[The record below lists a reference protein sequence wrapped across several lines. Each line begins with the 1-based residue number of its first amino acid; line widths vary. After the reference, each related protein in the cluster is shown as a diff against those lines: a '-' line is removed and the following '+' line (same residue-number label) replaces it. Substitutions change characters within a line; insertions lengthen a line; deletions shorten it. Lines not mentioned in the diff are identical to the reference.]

1 MRTVPTDTRN
11 IKRSRV
17 GSYTGIYDRDKINTN
32 GYSSRYTS
40 GTANRTNAAYDLTP
54 YGTSVEVAPKR
65 KEAVKKPSA
74 PAHRANAVI
83 DKNKMRR
90 IATASVIVFIA
101 AMVILC
107 RYVSILN
114 GNRTISEL
122 EKQYSEVMSQNQA
135 MQVKIDGK
143 LEKGEIEKT
152 AREELGM
159 MAPENYQVFY
169 IQMDMQDG
177 GDGQSENKSD
187 DAVLGTPGTL
197 MNAFRVLK

>member
-1 MRTVPTDTRN
+1 
-11 IKRSRV
+11 
-17 GSYTGIYDRDKINTN
+17 
-32 GYSSRYTS
+32 
-40 GTANRTNAAYDLTP
+40 
-54 YGTSVEVAPKR
+54 
-65 KEAVKKPSA
+65 
-74 PAHRANAVI
+74 
-83 DKNKMRR
+83 
-90 IATASVIVFIA
+90 
-101 AMVILC
+101 MVILC

-114 GNRTISEL
+114 GNRTISES

-187 DAVLGTPGTL
+187 DAVFGTRERL
-197 MNAFRVLK
+197 

>member
-1 MRTVPTDTRN
+1 MPTDTRN

-17 GSYTGIYDRDKINTN
+17 GNHTGIYGGDRINTN

-40 GTANRTNAAYDLTP
+40 GTANRINTAYDLTP
-54 YGTSVEVAPKR
+54 YRIPVEPAPKR
-65 KEAVKKPSA
+65 QETVKKPSA
-74 PAHRANAVI
+74 PAHRANAAV
-83 DKNKMRR
+83 DKKKMRR
-90 IATASVIVFIA
+90 IATASVIVFMA

-122 EKQYSEVMSQNQA
+122 EKQYSEVISQNQA

-152 AREELGM
+152 AKEELGM
-159 MAPENYQVFY
+159 MTPENYQV
-169 IQMDMQDG
+169 
-177 GDGQSENKSD
+177 
-187 DAVLGTPGTL
+187 
-197 MNAFRVLK
+197 

>member
-11 IKRSRV
+11 IKRSRTENY
-17 GSYTGIYDRDKINTN
+17 SGIYGKDRINTN
-32 GYSSRYTS
+32 SYSGRYTT
-40 GTANRTNAAYDLTP
+40 GTANRTNTAYDFSP
-54 YGTSVEVAPKR
+54 YSNAAGIPAKR
-65 KEAVKKPSA
+65 QETVKKPSA
-74 PAHRANAVI
+74 PAHRVSSAA
-83 DKNKMRR
+83 DKRKMRR
-90 IATASVIVFIA
+90 VVTASVVVFMA

-114 GNRTISEL
+114 GNRTISDL
-122 EKQYSEVMSQNQA
+122 EKQYNEVMSQNQA

-143 LEKGEIEKT
+143 LEKGEIEKI

-159 MAPENYQVFY
+159 MAPESYQVFY

-177 GDGQSENKSD
+177 GDGHNDNKSG

-197 MNAFRVLK
+197 INAFKVLK

>member
-1 MRTVPTDTRN
+1 MPTDTRN

-17 GSYTGIYDRDKINTN
+17 GSYTGIYGRDKINTN

-74 PAHRANAVI
+74 PAHRANA
-83 DKNKMRR
+83 
-90 IATASVIVFIA
+90 VIVFIA

>member
-17 GSYTGIYDRDKINTN
+17 GNYNSIYGRDRINTN
-32 GYSSRYTS
+32 GYSGRYS
-40 GTANRTNAAYDLTP
+40 GTAGRTNAAYDLAP
-54 YGTSVEVAPKR
+54 YRVPSEVVPKSR
-65 KEAVKKPSA
+65 EAVKKTSA
-74 PAHRANAVI
+74 PAHRAAEVI

-90 IATASVIVFIA
+90 IAVVSMIAFAA

-114 GNRTISEL
+114 GNRTISTL
-122 EKQYSEVMSQNQA
+122 EKQYNEILSQNQA

-159 MAPENYQVFY
+159 MAPESYQIFY
-169 IQMDMQDG
+169 IQMDMRDG
-177 GDGQSENKSD
+177 GDENGTDKTD

>member
-1 MRTVPTDTRN
+1 MPTDTRN

-17 GSYTGIYDRDKINTN
+17 GSYTGIYGRDRINTN
-32 GYSSRYTS
+32 VYSSRYTS
-40 GTANRTNAAYDLTP
+40 GTAQRTNTAYDLTT
-54 YGTSVEVAPKR
+54 YGTAAEVAPKR
-65 KEAVKKPSA
+65 RETVKKPTA
-74 PAHRANAVI
+74 PAHKANVVV

-90 IATASVIVFIA
+90 IVTASILVFAA

-122 EKQYSEVMSQNQA
+122 EKQYSEVMSRNQA

-159 MAPENYQVFY
+159 MAPESYQVFY

-177 GDGQSENKSD
+177 GADSGDSKSG